1 MKKTMSVLF
10 VSLCALAAIPP
21 LSAVSYADT
30 PACQGF
36 QVNKELNPSC
46 FFNQGCA
53 INMQCAPGLLYWE
66 VADFN
71 TAAGNHTPKVT
82 GRRPN
87 GTTFSCTACSRNKE
101 GFIVGCTGSVPLSV
115 VDTDSQ
121 FTVGTVNV
129 PTAGGVF
136 VFCEMSA
143 GTWYE
148 SVSF

>member
-1 MKKTMSVLF
+1 MKKTMSVWF
-10 VSLCALAAIPP
+10 VSLCAVAAMSP
-21 LSAVSYADT
+21 LGDVAYADT

-36 QVNKELNPSC
+36 QIHKELNPSC
-46 FFNQGCA
+46 FFNEGCA
-53 INMQCAPGLLYWE
+53 INMQCAPGTLFWE

-82 GRRPN
+82 GLRPN
-87 GTTFSCTACSRNKE
+87 GTTFACTACSRSKE
-101 GFIVGCTGSVPLSV
+101 GVIFGCTGSVPLNV
-115 VDTDSQ
+115 IDTSSQ

-129 PTAGGVF
+129 PAAGGVY

-148 SVSF
+148 SVTF